1 MTQSTRTLKGGLQRL
16 DAIERIAITVIYAF
30 LLYRFAGSV
39 GDNRFNLVYLV
50 AEGLVV
56 VMVLSRRST
65 DQISIAP
72 SDWAVA
78 FGGSFVGMM
87 LVPANPLP
95 GVLAW
100 AAPAVVTVG
109 LVVSML
115 AKLQLRRSFG
125 IVAANRG
132 IKTRGVYALVRHPM
146 YLGYFLVYFG
156 TVAMN
161 VTIWNIV
168 VVCLWT
174 GLQLVRIAA
183 EERLLRA
190 DPAYQQHSL
199 QVRYRLLPGI
209 Y

>member
-1 MTQSTRTLKGGLQRL
+1 MTQSTRTSKGGLQRL

-39 GDNRFNLVYLV
+39 GDNRFNLAYLV

-56 VMVLSRRST
+56 VMVLCRRST

-72 SDWAVA
+72 ADWAVA

-168 VVCLWT
+168 VVGLWT

-183 EERLLRA
+183 EERLLRT
-190 DPAYQQHSL
+190 DPAYQQHSRL
-199 QVRYRLLPGI
+199 VRYRLLPGI